1 MFRERIKVQ
10 GKERSPKWD
19 KVRDEHI
26 RLNPCC
32 AVCGSRIN
40 VQVHHKK
47 PFHLFPELE
56 LDPNNLVSLCEG
68 KKPGLVRRFLL
79 AAHMVAEDP
88 GNHHLNIGHN
98 GHFKDYNPN
107 VDADIAKYKKI
118 IEAKKAVELYG
129 GIDI

>member
-1 MFRERIKVQ
+1 MMFRERVKVQ

-19 KVRDEHI
+19 KVRDDFI
-26 RLNPCC
+26 KLNPCC
-32 AVCGSRIN
+32 AVCGSTKN
-40 VQVHHKK
+40 LQVHHKK

-56 LDPNNLVSLCEG
+56 LDPNNLVTLCEG
-68 KKPGLVRRFLL
+68 KKPGLVKRFLL

-107 VDADIAKYKKI
+107 IDSDIQKYKNI
-118 IEAKKAVELYG
+118 IEAKQQLKVSEN
-129 GIDI
+129 